1 MRKRTVRPLALIAGA
16 GLLLTG
22 CATFDD
28 TAANQTYSSAPSI
41 TPEHAP
47 DPGGAGGRD
56 AGPPKPG
63 ATSRTPIPPPQG
75 CKDFDEAVIAT
86 CLDTVSA
93 VAGIPSDGA
102 SASALAGE
110 RKTGRIL
117 LVANGKDPVVMATV
131 GVDASGDGGL
141 TGLAL
146 SPAYAEDQLFFAYIT
161 TPSDNRVVRLAKGQA
176 PKPVLTGIPKG
187 ATGNHGALMRDAKG
201 GLLVATGDAGN
212 PAAAA
217 DPNSLAGKILRI
229 DVAGQPFAGN
239 PTAGSAVFAS
249 GLHAPGGLCAS
260 DDGARLWVTDRQA
273 DKDVIYRVEAGKP
286 FTSPAWS
293 WPEKPGVYG
302 CDDAGRALSVAATTA
317 ANMQVLPLSPEGA
330 VTSAPFASFD
340 GKKVTGYGRL
350 GPISPINADFA
361 VLGTLNKEGGTP
373 VSSDD
378 RVVII
383 NRKSGQSS
391 MPGKD

>member
-1 MRKRTVRPLALIAGA
+1 MRTVRPLALLAGT
-16 GLLLTG
+16 GLLLSG

-28 TAANQTYSSAPSI
+28 TAAHQTYSAAPSI

-47 DPGGAGGRD
+47 DPGGPSGSD
-56 AGPPKPG
+56 AGPAKPG
-63 ATSRTPIPPPQG
+63 STSRTPIPPPQG

-86 CLDTVSA
+86 CLDPVSA
-93 VAGIPSDGA
+93 VAGIPSDGT

-117 LVANGKDPVVMATV
+117 LVATGKDPVVMATV
-131 GVDASGDGGL
+131 PVDASGDGGL

-146 SPAYAEDQLFFAYIT
+146 SPAYGEDQLFFAYIT

-239 PTAGSAVFAS
+239 PTAGSPVFAA

-260 DDGARLWVTDRQA
+260 DDGARLWVTDRQS
-273 DKDVIYRVEAGKP
+273 DKDVVYRVEAGKP

-302 CDDAGRALSVAATTA
+302 CDDSGRTLGVAATSA
-317 ANMQVLPLSPEGA
+317 ANMQILPLSPEGA
-330 VTSAPFASFD
+330 VTSAPFPTFD
-340 GKKVTGYGRL
+340 GKKGPTYGRL
-350 GPISPINADFA
+350 GPVSPINADFA
-361 VLGTLNKEGGTP
+361 VMGTLNKDGGTP

-383 NRKSGQSS
+383 SRKALSS
-391 MPGKD
+391 AVPGKD